1 MTRRRYIQDPKT
13 LEMIEVTPDY
23 VAAPRESAKTRGA
36 LWNDRHYDGVTA
48 TDGTDISTRKKHR
61 EYMKRNNLT
70 TVDDFSQTWAKSQ
83 QAREEFYTR
92 GGSIKRSDI
101 ERAMY
106 QINNRR

>member
-1 MTRRRYIQDPKT
+1 MTRRRYIQDPVT
-13 LEMIEVTPDY
+13 FEMIEVTPDF
-23 VAAPRESAKTRGA
+23 VPPPRESAKNRGA
-36 LWNDRHYDGVTA
+36 LWNDRHYDGVKA

-61 EYMKRNNLT
+61 DYMKRNNLA

-83 QAREEFYTR
+83 KERESYYTQ